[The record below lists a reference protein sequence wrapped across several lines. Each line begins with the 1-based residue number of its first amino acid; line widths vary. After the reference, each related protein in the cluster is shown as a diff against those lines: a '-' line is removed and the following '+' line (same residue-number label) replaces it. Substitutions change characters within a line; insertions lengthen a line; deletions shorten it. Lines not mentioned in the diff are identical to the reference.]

1 MSENIC
7 FIINPVSGTGKW
19 KGIEESIKKYLSP
32 KFNPIIHFTK
42 YHGHATIL
50 AEDAAENC
58 SIIIAVGGDG
68 IVNEVAAG
76 MMSTSAVLGIV
87 PAGSGNAVANHF
99 TIPHGQKE
107 AIECINEMHISTV
120 DTAIVNGKHFIA
132 IAGTGFDAEV
142 ASMFAGSKKRGFFTY
157 IYLSAKKYFTY
168 KPSEYDIIVDGKEY
182 RKKTFV
188 ISVANSSQYGNN
200 AYISPEASTKDGLLD
215 VSIIKPFPTVKGLLL
230 IWRLFRKT
238 LHHSTY
244 FENIK
249 GKNILIRKSNTKE
262 QLCLHY
268 DGEPGG
274 LADEIK
280 ISVLPKSL
288 RIITPEVHPRF

>member
-19 KGIEESIKKYLSP
+19 KGVEGNIKKYLSP
-32 KFNPIIHFTK
+32 KFSPIIQYTK

-68 IVNEVAAG
+68 LVNEVAAG
-76 MMSTSAVLGIV
+76 MMSTSAVLGII

-99 TIPHGQKE
+99 TIPHGHEE
-107 AIECINEMHISTV
+107 AIDCINKMHISTV
-120 DTAIVNGKHFIA
+120 DTAFVNGKHFLA
-132 IAGTGFDAEV
+132 VAGTGFDAEV
-142 ASMFAGSKKRGFFTY
+142 AALFAGSKSRGFFTY
-157 IYLSAKKYFTY
+157 IRLSAMKYFTY
-168 KPSEYDIIVDGKEY
+168 KPAEYEITVDGNIH

-200 AYISPEASTKDGLLD
+200 AYISPEASTKDGILD
-215 VSIIKPFPTVKGLLL
+215 VSIIKPFPIYKSLLI
-230 IWRLFRKT
+230 IWRLFSKT
-238 LHHSTY
+238 LNHSPY
-244 FENIK
+244 FENIR
-249 GKNILIRKSNTKE
+249 GRNIAIRKVNKDAK
-262 QLCLHY
+262 LCLHY

-274 LADEIK
+274 MVDEIK
-280 ISVLPKSL
+280 ISVFPKSL
-288 RIITPEVHPRF
+288 RIITPEKHPRF